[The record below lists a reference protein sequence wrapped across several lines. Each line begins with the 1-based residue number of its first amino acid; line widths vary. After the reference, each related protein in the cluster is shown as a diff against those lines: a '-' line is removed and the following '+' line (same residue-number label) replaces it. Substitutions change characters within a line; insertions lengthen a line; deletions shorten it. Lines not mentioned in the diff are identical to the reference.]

1 MFGKRKGRKAREKDP
16 AASYE
21 DPKNNMMSSA
31 EERVA
36 DSMQLDK
43 EVAGDFLDKLAAP
56 QGREA
61 LFRAPAEKSNIQMM
75 EFKDYATV
83 EDKLDPTQKAARDV
97 VRLQKFQDPMD
108 KSYQYQLLD
117 TGDYAVFR
125 NGKRTGTAK
134 KDSRAFESIANGQR
148 GLDALPL
155 LNQE

>member
-1 MFGKRKGRKAREKDP
+1 MFGRRKRRKAREEDL

-21 DPKNNMMSSA
+21 DTKNNMMSSA
-31 EERVA
+31 EERIMA
-36 DSMQLDK
+36 SKKFGEDQGTD
-43 EVAGDFLDKLAAP
+43 DFLDKLAAP
-56 QGREA
+56 QEREA
-61 LFRAPAEKSNIQMM
+61 LLRATRPEKSNIKMT
-75 EFKDYATV
+75 EFTG
-83 EDKLDPTQKAARDV
+83 
-97 VRLQKFQDPMD
+97 QKFQDPMD

-134 KDSRAFESIANGQR
+134 KDSYAFDSIANVQR